1 MTAPDTAWAIRA
13 EMDGDV
19 RWITPAGYLESWRHR
34 EMYGSRVQ
42 AYIAAEVE
50 RLRHPT
56 YRFTVVRVTRK
67 AVQR

>member
-1 MTAPDTAWAIRA
+1 MTAPDTAWAIRV

-42 AYIAAEVE
+42 ARSAARSVAMGMGEHRV
-50 RLRHPT
+50 
-56 YRFTVVRVTRK
+56 TVVRVTRRVK
-67 AVQR
+67 P